1 VSRSVELD
9 RFLKDEGFDLPD
21 AAARARELLED
32 GALTR
37 PGKRAMS
44 EEKLPAAREW
54 LGGLLVRLC
63 TDDDCRRQAGVD
75 GREIVTVSQA
85 SCEVCGGSN
94 NRRAA
99 LALAERLRAKGLSRL
114 LIVGGTPALHS
125 ELERLLR
132 PHGVQLRYV
141 DAATGSHS
149 LRDALPGMQWA
160 EIAVIW
166 GATPLPH
173 KVSRLYTDD
182 PPEHLRVVKF
192 ARRGIE
198 ALCREVLRSLG

>member
-1 VSRSVELD
+1 MEID
-9 RFLKDEGFDLPD
+9 RFLRDEGFDLPE
-21 AAARARELLED
+21 ATARARGLLEES
-32 GALTR
+32 GLTR
-37 PGKRAMS
+37 PGKRAMA
-44 EEKLPAAREW
+44 EEKLPRARE
-54 LGGLLVRLC
+54 LLSGLLVRLC
-63 TDDDCRRQAGVD
+63 TDGDCRTRASMD
-75 GREIVTVSQA
+75 GRARVTVSQA

-114 LIVGGTPALHS
+114 LIVGGTPALHA

-132 PHGVQLRYV
+132 PHGIQLRFV

-149 LRDALPGMQWA
+149 LKDAMPGMQWA

-182 PPEHLRVVKF
+182 PPAHLRVVKF

-198 ALCREVLRSLG
+198 ALCREVLRSLDT